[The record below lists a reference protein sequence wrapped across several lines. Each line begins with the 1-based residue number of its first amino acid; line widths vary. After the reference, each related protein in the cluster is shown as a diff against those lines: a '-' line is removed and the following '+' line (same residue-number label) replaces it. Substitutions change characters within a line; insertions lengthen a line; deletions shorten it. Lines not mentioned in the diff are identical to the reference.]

1 LRHRFLISCNS
12 GVGPGLRPSEGLRDC
27 RGQRGCDRGV
37 ALTQFFARGARQV
50 PDGGDWFEKT
60 TTFADRENND
70 PLAPVRK
77 ELRAAK
83 APESRMVGVERESN
97 NWYKNQE
104 KKRSMFGR
112 TLNPLT
118 GYAPAC
124 VCVSMRGSSV
134 GAPFLCLAPCSHRA
148 ALPRRRRCP
157 AAALVTACRP
167 SKEAAANHPRKQLCT
182 ALPAWACAGAKAHAC
197 CCGDVMQ
204 RRQFAGSAAPS
215 GSCCASLNRRAL
227 QGTAGH

>member
-1 LRHRFLISCNS
+1 
-12 GVGPGLRPSEGLRDC
+12 
-27 RGQRGCDRGV
+27 V

-148 ALPRRRRCP
+148 ALPRCRACDCLQTIQGSCGKPSQEAVVYGAAGVGLCRRKGTRVLLRRRDAAPAVCRFSCAIRELLCQSKPPCVAGNCRTLMRP
-157 AAALVTACRP
+157 AA
-167 SKEAAANHPRKQLCT
+167 
-182 ALPAWACAGAKAHAC
+182 
-197 CCGDVMQ
+197 
-204 RRQFAGSAAPS
+204 RR
-215 GSCCASLNRRAL
+215 
-227 QGTAGH
+227 

>member
-1 LRHRFLISCNS
+1 M
-12 GVGPGLRPSEGLRDC
+12 
-27 RGQRGCDRGV
+27 

-83 APESRMVGVERESN
+83 APESKMVGVERESN

-118 GYAPAC
+118 GYASAC
-124 VCVSMRGSSV
+124 VHARRHCRCTFLVSRS
-134 GAPFLCLAPCSHRA
+134 L
-148 ALPRRRRCP
+148 RRRKGEE
-157 AAALVTACRP
+157 VV
-167 SKEAAANHPRKQLCT
+167 S
-182 ALPAWACAGAKAHAC
+182 AGAKA
-197 CCGDVMQ
+197 
-204 RRQFAGSAAPS
+204 RK
-215 GSCCASLNRRAL
+215 
-227 QGTAGH
+227 